1 MSNTRGNS
9 CIHLQ
14 CKIFISI
21 LRKKT
26 TTFLMKWAI
35 QPEVGRNM
43 IICNYVIWNCEFYTL
58 LTKTKILK
66 YKNQRQNITVYIWIF
81 FGININIHSW
91 SFVYLVLSICIL
103 HSMYGY
109 CFDTKIYIYQI
120 HVLSFIL
127 QSISVRFFVYLVLSI
142 CGQAFSLIG
151 HHLLIC
157 HLSSHQSHQ
166 CFFYFKI
173 NHKPWNFISLIS
185 LS

>member
-1 MSNTRGNS
+1 MKL
-9 CIHLQ
+9 CILH
-14 CKIFISI
+14 
-21 LRKKT
+21 
-26 TTFLMKWAI
+26 
-35 QPEVGRNM
+35 
-43 IICNYVIWNCEFYTL
+43 TL
-58 LTKTKILK
+58 NENKNTKILK
-66 YKNQRQNITVYIWIF
+66 SKTKHYSLYMNF
-81 FGININIHSW
+81 FKININIHSW
-91 SFVYLVLSICIL
+91 SFVYLVLSICKTL

-120 HVLSFIL
+120 LSFIL

-157 HLSSHQSHQ
+157 HLSSHKSHQ